1 MKNEKLVGFE
11 GLSDDEDDDMDD
23 GAMEGDDM
31 GSAGGLDIG
40 A

>member
-11 GLSDDEDDDMDD
+11 GLSEDEGDEMDD
-23 GAMEGDDM
+23 GAMDTIDDM
-31 GSAGGLDIG
+31 SDGIDIG

>member
-11 GLSDDEDDDMDD
+11 GLSEDEDDDMDD
-23 GAMEGDDM
+23 GAMDTIDDIGD
-31 GSAGGLDIG
+31 GIDIG

>member
-11 GLSDDEDDDMDD
+11 GLSEDEDDDMDD
-23 GAMEGDDM
+23 GSVGGDDM
-31 GSAGGLDIG
+31 DNADDMGLG